1 MNRQAVI
8 SLASPLAGR
17 LVKLAPEIA
26 GNAPVKLPA
35 VRLVSADPLSAGN
48 VAGNLASAIVPVK
61 LLAGNAPLKF
71 VADNV
76 FEVALNVRFALVP
89 AAVIVP
95 EVRLVTTSL

>member
-8 SLASPLAGR
+8 SLESPLAGR
-17 LVKLAPEIA
+17 LVRLAPETA
-26 GNAPVKLPA
+26 G
-35 VRLVSADPLSAGN
+35 S

-61 LLAGNAPLKF
+61 LLAANAPLKF

-76 FEVALNVRFALVP
+76 FEVVLNVRFALVP

-95 EVRLVTTSL
+95 EVSLVTTSL